1 MKILH
6 DFQIFYTQ
14 KYGGVSRY
22 HMELVRGLKG
32 LGEDAEIFVRFP
44 VNHYYIE
51 FAKAGK
57 TYQKIVKRLVFS
69 RFNRALY
76 RSNQKKTLARI
87 RRKKYDI
94 VHLTWTDPYLFD
106 EEKCGSRII
115 VTVHDMIHELIM
127 EKTQEICAETEKKKR
142 AIYESDGIIAI
153 SENTKADVLKL
164 YPDIDPGK
172 IRVIYHGTNRLSK
185 PVENAE
191 IKALGRYILFVGVRA
206 GYKRGM
212 WFLREIAPLL
222 ERHDLKLLF
231 AGGGS
236 LTEEERKAV
245 AECSA
250 EDRVRQMDL
259 SDGELAF
266 AYKNAVCFVYPT
278 LYEGFGFPIL
288 EAFDNGCPVVC
299 TDSSSLP
306 EVGGDAAMYFDRNDA
321 DAMRSLVSCLCEEP
335 DKRDSLIKKGSDRCG
350 YFTWE
355 KTAEET
361 LKFYKDVMTGAADER
376 DNA

>member
-6 DFQIFYTQ
+6 DFQIFFIQ
-14 KYGGVSRY
+14 RYGGVSRY
-22 HMELVRGLKG
+22 HAELVRGLKG

-44 VNHYYIE
+44 VNQYYHDA
-51 FAKAGK
+51 AKTSGV
-57 TYQKIVKRLVFS
+57 YRKIAKRLVMS

-127 EKTQEICAETEKKKR
+127 EKTDEICEEIEKKKR

-191 IKALGRYILFVGVRA
+191 IKALGRYVLFVGMRA

-236 LTEEERKAV
+236 FTPEEEKEIS
-245 AECSA
+245 ECGLR
-250 EDRVRQMDL
+250 ELILQLDL
-259 SDGELAF
+259 SDGELAY

-299 TDSSSLP
+299 CNSSSLP
-306 EVGGDAAMYFDRNDA
+306 EVGGNAALYFDTEDAESMRGIVRTLCNDAEKRND
-321 DAMRSLVSCLCEEP
+321 C
-335 DKRDSLIKKGSDRCG
+335 IIKGSERVRQ
-350 YFTWE
+350 FTWE
-355 KTAEET
+355 KTAQET
-361 LKFYKDVMTGAADER
+361 LIFYDEIMKGITDER
-376 DNA
+376 DIT